1 MLFLIRL
8 GIICVGKKNK
18 SLSGLD
24 SLHVMWLGVC
34 SIFGLFLDGN
44 ILCWEWFYLSK
55 VCHYEDQRCS

>member
-18 SLSGLD
+18 SLSALD
-24 SLHVMWLGVC
+24 SLHIMWLGAS

-44 ILCWEWFYLSK
+44 IFCWEWFYLSND
-55 VCHYEDQRCS
+55 CHYEDHWCS